1 MKNFITCLAIVC
13 APLFATSQK
22 ITGLWLGTLQNDTTQ
37 TSLPYQIL
45 ITEENG
51 KLTGYSHTSFVAD
64 GKLVYGIKKV
74 KISTAKDGKI
84 IIRDEKLLENN
95 YPEVDKNVYQL
106 NVLTLK
112 VNGSE
117 PELDG
122 PFVTN
127 RTKTYSQLTGHINL
141 KHAAE
146 GVESA
151 LTKFV
156 EQYNNANQAVATK

>member
-1 MKNFITCLAIVC
+1 
-13 APLFATSQK
+13 
-22 ITGLWLGTLQNDTTQ
+22 
-37 TSLPYQIL
+37 
-45 ITEENG
+45 
-51 KLTGYSHTSFVAD
+51 
-64 GKLVYGIKKV
+64 
-74 KISTAKDGKI
+74 
-84 IIRDEKLLENN
+84 
-95 YPEVDKNVYQL
+95 
-106 NVLTLK
+106 LTLK

-156 EQYNNANQAVATK
+156 EQYNNANQAVAAK

>member
-1 MKNFITCLAIVC
+1 MKNLITALVILC
-13 APLFATSQK
+13 APLFASSQK
-22 ITGLWLGTLQNDTTQ
+22 ITGLWLGTLQNDTTHS
-37 TSLPYQIL
+37 SLPYQIL

-64 GKLVYGIKKV
+64 GRLVYGIKKV

-84 IIRDEKLLENN
+84 IIRDDKLLENN
-95 YPEVDKNVYQL
+95 YPDIDKNVYQL
-106 NVLTLK
+106 NVLSLK

-127 RTKTYSQLTGHINL
+127 RTKTYSQLTGHVNL
-141 KHAAE
+141 KHAPE

-156 EQYNNANQAVATK
+156 EQYKNTTQAVATK